1 MTTLGAYGLV
11 ITSTLVIDFCARW
24 ALSRPKSQTEMK
36 PAGLL
41 PLLIMCLMQG
51 QRHFLERNKVIKQ
64 FFLSLFI
71 VATIAAA
78 NYLIIT
84 RGSPADADVLG
95 FALLVT
101 PIFTMPFFHFLYG
114 LIGVQP
120 LFVDDLLIEFR
131 LRGAIAIILS
141 ANIIFIAL
149 EPLQPI
155 TGLFIHFCLAL
166 LSLIGTFYLC
176 AQQRKKASV
185 FHAPFQNIE
194 YGLEPMLLHYLAAIL
209 EVLYFL
215 LLIAEVFLKSA
226 LEVWL
231 MRPVDSLSLIGTL
244 ATLLI
249 FATLFTKIRFLF
261 GPVISLEFYE
271 ERALP
276 LSFLIFGIA
285 SMIRY
290 YL

>member
-1 MTTLGAYGLV
+1 
-11 ITSTLVIDFCARW
+11 
-24 ALSRPKSQTEMK
+24 
-36 PAGLL
+36 
-41 PLLIMCLMQG
+41 
-51 QRHFLERNKVIKQ
+51 
-64 FFLSLFI
+64 
-71 VATIAAA
+71 
-78 NYLIIT
+78 
-84 RGSPADADVLG
+84 
-95 FALLVT
+95 
-101 PIFTMPFFHFLYG
+101 
-114 LIGVQP
+114 
-120 LFVDDLLIEFR
+120 
-131 LRGAIAIILS
+131 
-141 ANIIFIAL
+141 
-149 EPLQPI
+149 
-155 TGLFIHFCLAL
+155 
-166 LSLIGTFYLC
+166 
-176 AQQRKKASV
+176 
-185 FHAPFQNIE
+185 
-194 YGLEPMLLHYLAAIL
+194 MLLHYLAAIL

-285 SMIRY
+285 SIIRY